1 MLSTPS
7 DTATAL
13 EAGKR
18 RAAGRRLRTFLRNRT
33 SIVGA
38 VLTLVLVLVAAF
50 SHWLAPHDVLKQ
62 DVFNRFAAP
71 SGEHL
76 LGTDGYG
83 RDVLSRVLVGLRISL
98 TVGVLSTALGLVLG
112 TVLGTIA
119 GYYRGRTG
127 ELIMRSMDVVMSF
140 PGEVLGVV
148 IVIALGSG
156 LWKITLAVGLLLIP
170 RFARL
175 AYVPTLSIREEA
187 FVLSGRSLGMRDLRL
202 LSMHVVPNIIS
213 ELLVM
218 ATLWVGTA
226 VRLEANLSFLG
237 LGVPPPTPTLGNM
250 VREGVDKLAVAP
262 WLSLSAGFAIMLVIL
277 GINTLGDGLRDVTD
291 PKLQV

>member
-1 MLSTPS
+1 MSSTPEAT
-7 DTATAL
+7 TATPDT
-13 EAGKR
+13 GKR
-18 RAAGRRLRTFLRNRT
+18 RNSSRRLRTFLKNRT

-38 VLTLVLVLVAAF
+38 VITLLLVLVALF
-50 SHWLAPHDVLKQ
+50 SQWLAPHDVLKQ
-62 DVFNRFAAP
+62 DVFNRFTAP
-71 SGEHL
+71 SADHL

-98 TVGVLSTALGLVLG
+98 TVGVLSTALGLVFGTILG
-112 TVLGTIA
+112 TVA
-119 GYYRGRTG
+119 GYYRGRIG
-127 ELIMRSMDVVMSF
+127 EVIMRSMDVVMSF

-156 LWKITLAVGLLLIP
+156 LWKITIAVGLLLIP

-187 FVLSGRSLGMRDLRL
+187 FVLSGKALGMRDLRL
-202 LSMHVVPNIIS
+202 LTLHVVPNIFS

-250 VREGVDKLAVAP
+250 VREGVDRIAVAP

>member
-7 DTATAL
+7 DTATTL

-18 RAAGRRLRTFLRNRT
+18 RAASRRLRTFLRNRT

-38 VLTLVLVLVAAF
+38 VLTIVLVLVAAF

-62 DVFNRFAAP
+62 DVFNRFTGP

-98 TVGVLSTALGLVLG
+98 TVGVLSTALGLAVG

-156 LWKITLAVGLLLIP
+156 LWKITIAVGLLLIP

-187 FVLSGRSLGMRDLRL
+187 FVLSGRSLGMRDIRL
-202 LSMHVVPNIIS
+202 LALHVVPNIIS